1 MSSKMEVSL
10 QQVSV
15 GYGRKPLIR
24 DINIEIEKGE
34 ILTLIG
40 PNGAGKSTI
49 LKSITR
55 QLQLISGKVLVGRAS
70 LQDLKGA
77 ELAKKMAVVLTNR
90 SQTELM
96 TCYDVV
102 ASGRYPYTG
111 SMGILSPKDR
121 RKVEEALRMVHGEDL
136 AHQDFMEISDG
147 QKQRILLARAFCQ
160 EPEIMVLD
168 EPTSYLDLR
177 YKLELLSLLK
187 RMAKENQITVI
198 MSLHEI
204 EFAGKMSDKI
214 LCVKGDRIFD
224 YGTPEEIYNEEK
236 IRQLYDIEEE
246 SYDSCFEDILSNYE
260 NFDGKI

>member
-1 MSSKMEVSL
+1 MSSKMEVCL
-10 QQVSV
+10 QKMSV
-15 GYGRKPLIR
+15 GYGGKALIR

-40 PNGAGKSTI
+40 PNGSGKSTI

-55 QLQLISGKVLVGRAS
+55 QLQLISGNVLVGS
-70 LQDLKGA
+70 QFLHELSGN
-77 ELAKKMAVVLTNR
+77 ELAKKMAVVMTNR

-102 ASGRYPYTG
+102 AAGRYPYTG
-111 SMGILSPKDR
+111 SMGILSREDR
-121 RKVEEALRMVHGEDL
+121 NKIEAALRMVHAESL
-136 AHQDFMEISDG
+136 SCQDFMEISDG

-214 LCVKGDRIFD
+214 LCVKGEQVFD
-224 YGTPEEIYNEEK
+224 YGPPREIYNEKK
-236 IRQLYDIEEE
+236 IRQLYDIEEG
-246 SYDSCFEDILSNYE
+246 SYDSCFEEILD
-260 NFDGKI
+260 FR

>member
-1 MSSKMEVSL
+1 MNKKMEVSL
-10 QQVSV
+10 QKMSV
-15 GYGRKPLIR
+15 GYGGKPLIH

-40 PNGAGKSTI
+40 PNGSGKSTI

-55 QLQLISGKVLVGRAS
+55 QLQLISGKVFVGNES
-70 LQDLKGA
+70 LHELSGN

-90 SQTELM
+90 TQTELM

-102 ASGRYPYTG
+102 AAGRYPYTG
-111 SMGILSPKDR
+111 SMGVLSQEDR
-121 RKVEEALRMVHGEDL
+121 KKIEEALRLVHGEEL
-136 AHQDFMEISDG
+136 GAKDFMEISDG
-147 QKQRILLARAFCQ
+147 QKQRVLLARAFCQ

-204 EFAGKMSDKI
+204 EFAGRMSDKI

-224 YGTPEEIYNEEK
+224 YGTPKEIYKEER
-236 IRQLYDIEEE
+236 IRKLYDIEETA
-246 SYDSCFEDILSNYE
+246 YDPCFEEILKFN
-260 NFDGKI
+260 